1 MQSINRK
8 RLFNSDNF
16 DTNKTVSKS
25 PAQLTS
31 AYSAA
36 STMSWSS
43 AMVSQDQQ
51 HNFSAPWG
59 AICRPWPTGPPLSSF
74 CLCFSTLAAT
84 QPTGSLYLVLMH
96 VDRKLGRAGNSRSRA
111 RRILIALQLCNI

>member
-1 MQSINRK
+1 MLTSTCQPSETDKFSSIGRKEHPQNMQSINRK

-43 AMVSQDQQ
+43 AMVGQGQQ
-51 HNFSAPWG
+51 HNCTVG
-59 AICRPWPTGPPLSSF
+59 AICRPWPTGHHYQAF
-74 CLCFSTLAAT
+74 ARANSTI
-84 QPTGSLYLVLMH
+84 
-96 VDRKLGRAGNSRSRA
+96 RSRSEG
-111 RRILIALQLCNI
+111 LH